1 MNGKKARAQRRRQT
15 HEFLVGKLKLKEQR
29 AIQTLEKQAELAE
42 EHAEIKAEGRLDPSR
57 HLVSRL
63 NYKKVSR

>member
-15 HEFLVGKLKLKEQR
+15 HEFLVGKLKLREQR
-29 AIQTLEKQAELAE
+29 AAETLEKQAELAK
-42 EHAEIKAEGRLDPSR
+42 EHAEIKAEGKLDPAR
-57 HLVSRL
+57 HLLSRL